1 MAAKTASPREPAM
14 RRFRIAPERL
24 ENGAAIL
31 SAEDAHHLVQVLRLK
46 VGDPLELFDG
56 QGMAYE
62 GRVAATGPDGVR
74 VAVGAA
80 RPTAGESPLALTLL
94 QGFLK
99 EAKMDLLVRQL
110 TELGMARFVPVL
122 ARRSVARP
130 DAKRMAGR
138 LARWRK
144 IAAEALKQCRRGRV
158 PVIDP
163 ACGLDAALAAV
174 DACDVKI
181 VFWEAADRPLG
192 DILAE
197 FASPVRTAALLL
209 GPEGGLDAGEVAA
222 AEAAGFVVASLGP
235 RILRAETAAIA
246 ACALVQ
252 HRLGDLG

>member
-1 MAAKTASPREPAM
+1 MAPKTGLPGSLSM
-14 RRFRIAPERL
+14 RRFRIPPRGFET
-24 ENGAAIL
+24 GTVTL
-31 SAEDAHHLVQVLRLK
+31 SAEDSRHLAQVLRLK

-56 QGMAYE
+56 KGMAYE
-62 GRVAATGPDGVR
+62 GRVAAIGPDGVR
-74 VAVGAA
+74 VEAGRA
-80 RPTAGESPLALTLL
+80 RPAAAESPLALVLL

-110 TELGMARFVPVL
+110 TELGMSRFVPVL

-130 DAKRMAGR
+130 DPKRLAGR

-163 ACGLDAALAAV
+163 ACDLATALAAV
-174 DACDVKI
+174 ADCDLKI
-181 VFWEAADRPLG
+181 VFWEAAHRPLN

-197 FASPVRTAALLL
+197 FASPVRSAALLL
-209 GPEGGLDAGEVAA
+209 GPEGGLEAAEVAA
-222 AEAAGFVVASLGP
+222 AEAAGFAAASLGP
-235 RILRAETAAIA
+235 RILRAETAALA
-246 ACALVQ
+246 ACALIQ